1 MDPRE
6 FDRRVLDSID
16 HIFDGVTAG
25 SLDRPTPCTGWTLGD
40 LLRHMVGHHRG
51 FAASARAAQ
60 LAAAAASQRSPAART
75 GSGTQP
81 DPAVWDGATLDA
93 DPAATY
99 RTAAAQ
105 VTAAFAGLDPAAHRL
120 DVFGYGTFPATVALN
135 MHSVDFLGHGW
146 DVARALGVDDALDG
160 ELCTIAL
167 RIAARWPD
175 TPATWGPSGPFRPRV
190 PVPDDA
196 PAYQRLMGYLGR
208 SPNWT
213 APGGWGLD

>member
-1 MDPRE
+1 M
-6 FDRRVLDSID
+6 
-16 HIFDGVTAG
+16 
-25 SLDRPTPCTGWTLGD
+25 
-40 LLRHMVGHHRG
+40 
-51 FAASARAAQ
+51 
-60 LAAAAASQRSPAART
+60 
-75 GSGTQP
+75 
-81 DPAVWDGATLDA
+81 
-93 DPAATY
+93 
-99 RTAAAQ
+99 
-105 VTAAFAGLDPAAHRL
+105 TAAFAGLDPAAHRL

-175 TPATWGPSGPFRPRV
+175 TPATWGPTGPFRPRV